1 MKEVGKKN
9 IIPEATGV
17 RKGNIF
23 VQSSDSKEQAD
34 KRLGEESI
42 CSLCESEDSFR
53 QSRGALWKLLKRY
66 EIKKQMIRRLEYIY
80 EDMEVMVRTSRN
92 LIKKFQTRRGVRQD
106 CVLSPLL
113 FNLYIANLDREL
125 KNRNIGGVA
134 IDIIGRYKDMEL
146 SVQTI

>member
-1 MKEVGKKN
+1 
-9 IIPEATGV
+9 
-17 RKGNIF
+17 
-23 VQSSDSKEQAD
+23 
-34 KRLGEESI
+34 
-42 CSLCESEDSFR
+42 
-53 QSRGALWKLLKRY
+53 
-66 EIKKQMIRRLEYIY
+66 
-80 EDMEVMVRTSRN
+80 MEVIKEIWNQEADDKEIGLYIWGQEVTVRTSRN

-134 IDIIGRYKDMEL
+134 VDIIGRYKDMEL